1 MSIHKYLKIYP
12 NTEKLLNYIESEIK
26 NKKNKNDFYD
36 ILNRIEMEFHLCFP
50 DKYTKYVKWCSNS
63 EFLLPKDIV
72 LNLLIINNYTDYIN
86 YLISK
91 CLE

>member
-1 MSIHKYLKIYP
+1 
-12 NTEKLLNYIESEIK
+12 
-26 NKKNKNDFYD
+26 
-36 ILNRIEMEFHLCFP
+36 MEFHLCFP
-50 DKYTKYVKWCSNS
+50 DKYTKYVKWCSYH